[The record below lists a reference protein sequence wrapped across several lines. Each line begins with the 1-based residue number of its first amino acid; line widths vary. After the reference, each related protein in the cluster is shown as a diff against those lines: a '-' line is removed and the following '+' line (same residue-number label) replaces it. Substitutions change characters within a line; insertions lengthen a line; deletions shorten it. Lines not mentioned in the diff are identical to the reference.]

1 MSSITIDPVLDAELN
16 ALAQRH
22 EAEQGHEAEQA
33 APRTSLVARVPT
45 EQRSYA
51 TMTHIATLA
60 AMLFS
65 GGLLHVFVPAVAWLL
80 FKDKSAF
87 LKEHTRQQ
95 LNFQLTFVI
104 AAAVGAL
111 ATFATAGIGALVV
124 VPVMVV
130 LFVADIVCS
139 IKAALAAHRGE
150 DYRFPLTLD
159 LVK

>member
-1 MSSITIDPVLDAELN
+1 MTSTTIDPVLDAELN
-16 ALAQRH
+16 ALAARH
-22 EAEQGHEAEQA
+22 EAEES
-33 APRTSLVARVPT
+33 APRGALITIAPAEERNYAVA
-45 EQRSYA
+45 
-51 TMTHIATLA
+51 THVATLA

-80 FKDKSAF
+80 FKDRSTF

-111 ATFATAGIGALVV
+111 ATLVTVGFGAIVV
-124 VPVMVV
+124 VPALVV
-130 LFVADIVCS
+130 LFVTDIVCS

-150 DYRFPLTLD
+150 DYQFPLTLD